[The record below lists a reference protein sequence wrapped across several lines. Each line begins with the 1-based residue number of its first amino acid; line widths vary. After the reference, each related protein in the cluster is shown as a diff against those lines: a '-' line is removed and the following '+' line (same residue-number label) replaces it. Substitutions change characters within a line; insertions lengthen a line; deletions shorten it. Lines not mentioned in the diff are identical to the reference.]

1 MASFTLRPMSE
12 DKFVSWLPSLRSG
25 YADEMVRHGGV
36 DPATAGATAARE
48 TEQLFPGGKSTL
60 WGAKIRCPPEKSAI
74 CRQDANFG
82 TPTPTRAGWR
92 RRTANPCPRRFDDA
106 ICSADSSTNMKR
118 PPREIE

>member
-1 MASFTLRPMSE
+1 VADFMASFTLRPMSE

-74 CRQDANFG
+74 CSQDGNFG
-82 TPTPTRAGWR
+82 TPHELSKKIGA
-92 RRTANPCPRRFDDA
+92 
-106 ICSADSSTNMKR
+106 
-118 PPREIE
+118 